1 MQEVHFE
8 PFYRRY
14 IYFGGRCGR
23 NSRRVMSN
31 HSGIY
36 RSSHVTS

>member
-14 IYFGGRCGR
+14 VYFGAGAGADGA
-23 NSRRVMSN
+23 V
-31 HSGIY
+31 GG
-36 RSSHVTS
+36 